1 MESSIDI
8 VPMDSDTV
16 SVDCSE
22 NYTGEVNPDVD
33 CSENNSGEVNPDVD
47 YSENNSGGVNHDVD
61 YSENNSGGVN
71 PDVDYSENN
80 SGEGNPYNQ
89 LNNFSQHA
97 LQQIQF
103 VSAPIP
109 EQVYIDSSTVQPETR
124 IIDQPDL
131 LQYDPHSNQ
140 MLPIAAT
147 PIPTST
153 SEILQIAPTGIVPG
167 AIFIPSQNE
176 GEILPPVPITS
187 MLTTE
192 IVPSVPITSILTTEI
207 PIIDHSIPLGVISA
221 PLTVVASTSAD
232 TYLTSQYFVD
242 NSKVEQSSV
251 VPENVDSSD
260 NIPELTADPIPNEN
274 VDTNVVS
281 LPQKHNVQL
290 SLNKNTEFDDIDKSK
305 QSEFLTTCEL
315 KESLEEDSSLD
326 YAVDS
331 AAIDE
336 DKTTDKKTVKGM
348 HGQ

>member
-1 MESSIDI
+1 MDSSIDI

-16 SVDCSE
+16 SIDCSE
-22 NYTGEVNPDVD
+22 NYT
-33 CSENNSGEVNPDVD
+33 GEVNPDVD
-47 YSENNSGGVNHDVD
+47 YSENNSGGINPDID
-61 YSENNSGGVN
+61 YSENNSGEVNPDVDYPENNTGGVN

-80 SGEGNPYNQ
+80 SGEGNPDNQ
-89 LNNFSQHA
+89 LSNFSQHA

-103 VSAPIP
+103 VSASIP
-109 EQVYIDSSTVQPETR
+109 EQVCINSSTVQPETI

-140 MLPIAAT
+140 ILPIAAT

-153 SEILQIAPTGIVPG
+153 SEILQIAPTDIVPG

-176 GEILPPVPITS
+176 GEILAPVPITS

-192 IVPSVPITSILTTEI
+192 ILPSVPITSILTTEI
-207 PIIDHSIPLGVISA
+207 HNIDHSIPLGVISA
-221 PLTVVASTSAD
+221 PLMTVASTSAD

-260 NIPELTADPIPNEN
+260 NIPELTADPIPNEI
-274 VDTNVVS
+274 VDTNIVD
-281 LPQKHNVQL
+281 LTQKDSVEL
-290 SLNKNTEFDDIDKSK
+290 SLNKNTETDDIDKSK

-315 KESLEEDSSLD
+315 KESLEEESSRDS
-326 YAVDS
+326 AVDNI
-331 AAIDE
+331 AR
-336 DKTTDKKTVKGM
+336 DKEKITDKKNVKGM
-348 HGQ
+348 HGE